1 MTRRYVVTHHRTA
14 KDTAM
19 TVEILP
25 YDRARDT
32 DVHDFHNGIRAWQ
45 TANGQVEVFGDDND
59 DLHNIDV
66 SYLFSG
72 GRFWVARDTT
82 NGNVVGCVG
91 LKLSSP
97 TLGHLKRLAVH
108 PDYHRQ
114 GIGTA
119 LVAALITEARAM
131 GMTTIRL
138 GTGEKE
144 NARPL
149 YERAGFYVDGW
160 VAPSADYSM
169 TLHLR
174 SLQPAGTP

>member
-1 MTRRYVVTHHRTA
+1 
-14 KDTAM
+14 M
-19 TVEILP
+19 TVEIHP
-25 YDRARDT
+25 YDRTGDT
-32 DVHDFHNGIRAWQ
+32 DVHAFHDGFRAWQ

-59 DLHNIDV
+59 DLHRIGA

-82 NGNVVGCVG
+82 TGAVVGCVG
-91 LKLSSP
+91 LKRIGP
-97 TLGHLKRLAVH
+97 TLGYLKRLAVH

-114 GIGTA
+114 GIATA
-119 LVAALITEARAM
+119 LVATLITEARAM
-131 GMTTIRL
+131 GLTTIRL

-160 VAPSADYSM
+160 ADASSDYSM
-169 TLHLR
+169 TLNLR
-174 SLQPAGTP
+174 QLQPAGTP